1 MKRCIVPPIKMAT
14 QILPAHP
21 WPFSPILELP
31 GGDLRNHH
39 CGRVLTAQQFVLAV
53 GLSPQ
58 HFIAVAQAPGVGKVQ
73 SVLDQAIGFL
83 VGRGA
88 GVVLTNLRAP
98 IHWFINSAGQFEWR
112 KCLVYFTRSFLG
124 TDPTD
129 PPWLPPHIWPTVP
142 LGIIAGA
149 GQRHWRKVEQILEGV
164 EAADLNLLP
173 TLGSSLT
180 SMGKRWEL
188 YLARMIVLS
197 QRAEVYDVYD
207 RVAVEQCDRLFHS
220 LMTRFEPGYEFMPF
234 TIARLL

>member
-1 MKRCIVPPIKMAT
+1 MKHCIVPPIKMAT

-21 WPFSPILELP
+21 WQFSPILELP
-31 GGDLRNHH
+31 GGDLRNNH

-58 HFIAVAQAPGVGKVQ
+58 HYIAVAQAPGVGNVQ

-98 IHWFINSAGQFEWR
+98 IHWFINSGGQFEWR
-112 KCLVYFTRSFLG
+112 KCVVFFVRSFLG
-124 TDPTD
+124 TDPTN
-129 PPWLPPHIWPTVP
+129 PPWLPPQIWPTVP

-149 GQRHWRKVEQILEGV
+149 GRRHWSKVEQILEGV
-164 EAADLNLLP
+164 EASDPHLLHV
-173 TLGSSLT
+173 LGTSLT
-180 SMGKRWEL
+180 NMGKRWEL
-188 YLARMIVLS
+188 YFARMILLS
-197 QRAEVYDVYD
+197 QRAEACDAD
-207 RVAVEQCDRLFHS
+207 DQVAVAECDRLFCR
-220 LMTRFEPGYEFMPF
+220 LMTRFEPAYEFLPP